1 MQPFDATFVTPAG
14 DFDANYLYAQAVWG
28 DCNPPYW
35 ELKFSTLENGYE
47 PTVTLRI
54 SMPPYTGVEV
64 SGTMPAA
71 AYFLS
76 AQPLV
81 SHGTQ
86 NATFEATRLD
96 YPSDG
101 APRITGHF
109 VVTDPAWTID
119 LDLDLLAL
127 STGCI

>member
-1 MQPFDATFVTPAG
+1 M
-14 DFDANYLYAQAVWG
+14 
-28 DCNPPYW
+28 
-35 ELKFSTLENGYE
+35 ENGME
-47 PTVTLRI
+47 PYVTLRI
-54 SMPPYTGVEV
+54 TMPQYTGVEV
-64 SGTMPAA
+64 SGTLPAS
-71 AYFLS
+71 AYYVS

-86 NATFEATRLD
+86 NATFEATRID
-96 YPSDG
+96 YPGDG

-119 LDLDLLAL
+119 LDLDVLAL